1 MVIFHRSTSFS
12 SFWVKFNFALNNN
25 LHICFSTSIYL
36 IINLFQ
42 TSQLYMYLLKARK
55 SVTSTSN
62 IFFSLHIVLIS
73 LFIIIIIIIIIKTY
87 INTFFPLKYNHILF
101 LSLKLF
107 YLIFGSYNFL
117 FFLVLI
123 IFILIL
129 LIYLFFYFS
138 SYNIICR

>member
-117 FFLVLI
+117 FF
-123 IFILIL
+123 FGPH
-129 LIYLFFYFS
+129 YFYFNS
-138 SYNIICR
+138 SNISIFLF